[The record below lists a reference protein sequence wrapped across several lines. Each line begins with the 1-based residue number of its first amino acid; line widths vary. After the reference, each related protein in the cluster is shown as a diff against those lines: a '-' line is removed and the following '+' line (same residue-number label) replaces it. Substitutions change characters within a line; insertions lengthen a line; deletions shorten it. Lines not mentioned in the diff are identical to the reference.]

1 MKYRLPLTLGLVA
14 ASVAG
19 AWLALRP
26 PELPEHASAAAEASS
41 VASAKAAAMVPP
53 TKLGAAAVLSIDP
66 KAHPGQRA
74 APAPVSL
81 HAEFL
86 GTKQYRALYDRLQ
99 ASGEGKTREGIYVTY
114 EMLLRCANVTDRT
127 SRRPVQ
133 RAAQQKRD
141 EFLAAI
147 PENDPMRAKRI
158 AAFDEVAAN
167 RCAGMEGITIAQ
179 ADLSKMLETAAAM
192 GDPKA
197 QAASLERELWQARR
211 TAGRDAV
218 TLSDAQVENLRQ
230 IVSTKDP
237 EAMIIAGRILS
248 GPWREFSMRVGP
260 EGQTAEQRAF
270 NQAWQLLACDYGY
283 PCGENNPRLLTA
295 CAFNGHCDATSLP
308 DYLFYYG
315 ASPHDSQLLTQYRSV
330 LRQAVDTGDW
340 SQITVARGPR
350 LSGLPQMR
358 FRPGG

>member
-19 AWLALRP
+19 AWIALRP
-26 PELPEHASAAAEASS
+26 PELPEHASAAAQAER
-41 VASAKAAAMVPP
+41 VGSAKAAAMVPP
-53 TKLGAAAVLSIDP
+53 TKLAAAAVLSIDP
-66 KAHPGQRA
+66 RANPGQRP
-74 APAPVSL
+74 APTPVSL

-86 GTKQYRALYDRLQ
+86 ATKQYRPLYDRLQ
-99 ASGEGKTREGIYVTY
+99 ASGEGRTREGLYVMY

-133 RAAQQKRD
+133 RAAEQKRD
-141 EFLAAI
+141 DFVAAI

-167 RCAGMEGITIAQ
+167 RCSGMESITIAQ
-179 ADLSKMLETAAAM
+179 ADLSKMLADAAAM

-211 TAGRDAV
+211 TGGRDSV
-218 TLSDAQVENLRQ
+218 TLTDAQVENLRQ
-230 IVSTKDP
+230 IVATKDP

-248 GPWREFSMRVGP
+248 NPWREFSMRVGP
-260 EGQTAEQRAF
+260 EGQTIEQRAF

-283 PCGENNPRLLTA
+283 PCGENNPRLLSA
-295 CAFNGHCDATSLP
+295 CAFNGHCNATSLP

-330 LRQAVDTGDW
+330 LRQAIETGDW
-340 SQITVARGPR
+340 SQVTVARGPR
-350 LSGLPQMR
+350 LPGPPGMM